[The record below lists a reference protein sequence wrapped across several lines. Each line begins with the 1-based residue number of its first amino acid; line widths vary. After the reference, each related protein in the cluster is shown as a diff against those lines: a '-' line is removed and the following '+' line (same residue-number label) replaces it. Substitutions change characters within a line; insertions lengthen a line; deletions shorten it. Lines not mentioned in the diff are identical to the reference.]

1 MQGKIHQLL
10 EYAGQLTETVDVQH
24 TDITAISENWP
35 DLKNGLAHQTQL
47 IAKPA
52 ARVEYQND
60 ALTKLT
66 EQVDHQNEAID
77 QLVPVELAV
86 NEPVKSAALSYVSEP
101 GAASVTG
108 LPYSTQTPVP
118 NTPPTFSRRRVVVK
132 IRGFGENSA
141 AARWRFLSARSS
153 GHTNKAG
160 SSSLRCEEPYLPQ
173 RGLSAL

>member
-1 MQGKIHQLL
+1 MLIR
-10 EYAGQLTETVDVQH
+10 ETLQARVGGSRSETDLIDEVLKDVKQTGRGSSTRTCRARFTNCWSTPGNSPRPSNVQH

-77 QLVPVELAV
+77 QLVPVELAA
-86 NEPVKSAALSYVSEP
+86 NEPVKK
-101 GAASVTG
+101 
-108 LPYSTQTPVP
+108 
-118 NTPPTFSRRRVVVK
+118 RRP
-132 IRGFGENSA
+132 FL
-141 AARWRFLSARSS
+141 RF
-153 GHTNKAG
+153 
-160 SSSLRCEEPYLPQ
+160 
-173 RGLSAL
+173 